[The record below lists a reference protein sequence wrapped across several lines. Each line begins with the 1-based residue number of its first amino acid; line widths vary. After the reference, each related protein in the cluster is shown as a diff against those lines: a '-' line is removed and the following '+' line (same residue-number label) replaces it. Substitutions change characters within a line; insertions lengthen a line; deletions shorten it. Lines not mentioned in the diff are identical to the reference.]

1 MVRTEMLGRVPVV
14 FRVGPGG
21 RGGCGLDGVLGGE
34 LVIGLHGAVE
44 AVAGLAVGHDSEAA
58 WREAIPDFVQ
68 RGNRRAI
75 QSDVDQAE
83 GDGAPEFVVF
93 HLGFDTQRA
102 FAMVSAEGVLQPLGA
117 VAAEAA

>member
-1 MVRTEMLGRVPVV
+1 MRAGWRAW
-14 FRVGPGG
+14 R
-21 RGGCGLDGVLGGE
+21 E